1 MKIEDLLKEYYLSF
15 EYNNLRE
22 ETKAQYKYF
31 LNVVSSTSVVDG
43 KELGS
48 YKLSSLTTKLAKLS
62 YNKWCERG
70 VSFANHLMSVIRVLL
85 NY

>member
-1 MKIEDLLKEYYLSF
+1 MKVEELLNEYYLSF
-15 EYNNLRE
+15 EYSNLRA

-31 LNVVSSTSVVDG
+31 LGIVCSTSVVDG

-62 YNKWCERG
+62 YNK
-70 VSFANHLMSVIRVLL
+70 
-85 NY
+85 